1 MIGGFGLLAARVVI
15 PTCVSVLLGNA
26 LLLLGLLQMLAWPLH
41 RRTAVLSAAHI
52 ALLAPA
58 ASGSSP
64 AGAGGQTVTAH
75 GGAVD
80 QRGHR
85 GACGAGGARL
95 DRPDDYQDLLQASL
109 SQGLTFLVGFLCLIA
124 AGFGFVLAVFERVA
138 RQMEQLANHDGLSG
152 HPTRSATDAMRA
164 LELLRGRRAGHAVA
178 CVLLDREH
186 FKAVNDRHGHR
197 TAEAMLTP
205 GPDGPA
211 VRVTVSAG
219 LAVADPEP
227 AVSADRLYGQA
238 DQALYEAKRSGRNR
252 VEAYGA
258 SAGASGLLPGLG
270 AQ

>member
-1 MIGGFGLLAARVVI
+1 MPCCGWVIARRGWRSERSLRTVALSISAAIVAHAVRVVHVW
-15 PTCVSVLLGNA
+15 T
-26 LLLLGLLQMLAWPLH
+26 H
-41 RRTAVLSAAHI
+41 
-52 ALLAPA
+52 
-58 ASGSSP
+58 SG
-64 AGAGGQTVTAH
+64 
-75 GGAVD
+75 
-80 QRGHR
+80 
-85 GACGAGGARL
+85 
-95 DRPDDYQDLLQASL
+95 DYQDLLQASL
-109 SQGLTFLVGFLCLIA
+109 SQGLTSLVGFLCLIA

-138 RQMEQLANHDGLSG
+138 RQMEQLANHDGLTG
-152 HPTRSATDAMRA
+152 HPTRSATDAMQA

-178 CVLLDREH
+178 CVLLDRDH
-186 FKAVNDRHGHR
+186 FKAVNDRHGQI
-197 TAEAMLTP
+197 AEAMLTP

-238 DQALYEAKRSGRNR
+238 DQVLYEAKRSGRNR